1 MSVTYAATGAKE
13 PAATNAINPAK
24 SLDARHHT
32 KRQNG
37 ITPHPSPS
45 SAAKPIS
52 GRYKYFV
59 VAITKNGT
67 PAPDAQQTGSTNLTN
82 Y

>member
-1 MSVTYAATGAKE
+1 MSVTYDATGAKE
-13 PAATNAINPAK
+13 ADATNAINPAK
-24 SLDARHHT
+24 SSDAQHHT

-37 ITPHPSPS
+37 ITPPRSPS

-52 GRYKYFV
+52 GHYKYFAV
-59 VAITKNGT
+59 DITKNGT
-67 PAPDAQQTGSTNLTN
+67 PAPDAQQTRSTNLTI